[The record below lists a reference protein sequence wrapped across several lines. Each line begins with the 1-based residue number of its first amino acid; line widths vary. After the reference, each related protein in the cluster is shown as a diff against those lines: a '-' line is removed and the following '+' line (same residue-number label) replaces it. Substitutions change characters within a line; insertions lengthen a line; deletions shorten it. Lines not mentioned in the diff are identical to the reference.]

1 MKNRKLKTILL
12 VAGIGVC
19 VLGGSIM
26 VSASK
31 AKEESE
37 HPVKSILIDPYG
49 NKIVT
54 YEEDLYVDDA
64 DEEGVSV
71 TSTAVPIDEDED

>member
-1 MKNRKLKTILL
+1 MKNRKLKTLLL

-54 YEEDLYVDDA
+54 YEEELYVEDA
-64 DEEGVSV
+64 DEEGSSISSV
-71 TSTAVPIDEDED
+71 LFSTEEED

>member
-1 MKNRKLKTILL
+1 MKHRKLKTLLL

-54 YEEDLYVDDA
+54 YEEELYVEDA
-64 DEEGVSV
+64 DEEGSSISSV
-71 TSTAVPIDEDED
+71 VFSTEEEED